1 MRRVLPLLCLLSA
14 GLLPLMSCAPAATGQ
29 APESPGASPRP
40 AAASAFRAAFS
51 EQGVAWVSGGQ
62 ACVARAPSFRASCP
76 RLPAAVDVAWQGGEA
91 WAAVPGIS
99 AVVTLDGAPRSVP
112 VGRVV
117 ALSATR
123 IYREDGSALTYA
135 GAPARGVVGA
145 PTAAATDGQGEDY
158 VLLAGALRRVSDGR
172 VLDRVAGPSLVALP
186 SGARSQEAPEVVD
199 EFGAFRLSNGRLEAL
214 DALGQVRR
222 AVPHGPG
229 LVGRAGQ
236 WVVTITPGGTVRL
249 FTPWLDERVRP

>member
-1 MRRVLPLLCLLSA
+1 MRRVLPLLC
-14 GLLPLMSCAPAATGQ
+14 LLPLMSCAPAATGP
-29 APESPGASPRP
+29 ATAGAAVARP
-40 AAASAFRAAFS
+40 AATSPLRAAFS
-51 EQGVAWVSGGQ
+51 DQGVAWVSGGQ
-62 ACVARAPSFRASCP
+62 PCVARPPSFRAVCP
-76 RLPAAVDVAWQGGEA
+76 RLPATVDVAWQGAEA
-91 WAAVPGIS
+91 WAAVPGIG

-123 IYREDGSALTYA
+123 VYREDGSAVTYA

-145 PTAAATDGQGEDY
+145 PAAAVTDGQGEDY

-172 VLDRVAGPSLVALP
+172 VLERVAGPVLVALP
-186 SGARSQEAPEVVD
+186 SGARSQETPEVVD
-199 EFGAFRLSNGRLEAL
+199 EFGTFRLANGRLEAL

-229 LVGRAGQ
+229 LVGRVGQ
-236 WVVTITPGGTVRL
+236 WVVTVTASGVVRL
-249 FTPWLDERVRP
+249 FTTSLEERPRP